1 MRDSGGEMINWLIL
15 VFLYLGIY
23 IVLDALEG
31 IYKAKTRREV
41 MRHLVTIAAVIIVFV
56 FRGTVRL

>member
-1 MRDSGGEMINWLIL
+1 MINWLIL

-23 IVLDALEG
+23 IVLDSLEG
-31 IYKAKTRREV
+31 IYKAKTHREV
-41 MRHLVTIAAVIIVFV
+41 MRCLMTIVAVIIVFV